1 MPMTPN
7 TEQDWKAWRNLMWSE
22 ILTESV
28 KFYMDCEYPHEHLFL
43 FGVYSLRGWCYNLRK
58 SPEMRTLGIFYSVSV
73 TLIFFRKSLV

>member
-28 KFYMDCEYPHEHLFL
+28 KSYMDYKCLNAI
-43 FGVYSLRGWCYNLRK
+43 S
-58 SPEMRTLGIFYSVSV
+58 I
-73 TLIFFRKSLV
+73 

>member
-28 KFYMDCEYPHEHLFL
+28 NPI
-43 FGVYSLRGWCYNLRK
+43 W
-58 SPEMRTLGIFYSVSV
+58 IASV
-73 TLIFFRKSLV
+73 